1 MTCWLSKLHTFF
13 RDKADHVS
21 KYEPVSIIEYRGRLN
36 ATGESGGHY
45 ICDLK
50 DKKSQ
55 LWFRTN
61 DNLQPFEIGSLN
73 VTKKPVVVLYKKV
86 NSS

>member
-50 DKKSQ
+50 DKKSGM
-55 LWFRTN
+55 WYRTN
-61 DNLQPFEIGSLN
+61 DNNDPIQIYDINIS
-73 VTKKPVVVLYKKV
+73 KSAYVVLYRKLID
-86 NSS
+86 